1 MTTGDEGAEG
11 DDGGEYDWIIGI
23 VLMFVGAIC
32 TNLGNNLMSLGH
44 LQQREID
51 VNEKIKSGCT
61 TPVTSP
67 QQTQRKKLSPT
78 ITPPVDAK
86 ESSNSESPA
95 LIRGN
100 STTIP
105 PSDDIESAV
114 DEDITPEM
122 KLKKPFKAVR
132 RPSYGE
138 APDKWDKSGS
148 HTG

>member
-11 DDGGEYDWIIGI
+11 GDGGKYDWIIGI

-67 QQTQRKKLSPT
+67 QQTRRKKSSPT
-78 ITPPVDAK
+78 ITPVDAK

-114 DEDITPEM
+114 
-122 KLKKPFKAVR
+122 KKPFKAVR

-138 APDKWDKSGS
+138 APDKWDKSGL